1 MHVFRWR
8 IRPAPRG
15 GRRGTDSRRGPAGR
29 CTQIATAIDRSNPE
43 SQDPPL
49 DAREGLTRLQ
59 SLVMHTTG
67 TAYQL
72 HDAASGTLR
81 PGRRADL
88 IVLDRD
94 ITKIPVKGSR
104 VRYTLISG
112 RVVHDA
118 GSQTGRARA
127 EAAQRMG
134 ALGAGRAPGDSCC
147 RGH

>member
-1 MHVFRWR
+1 MKD
-8 IRPAPRG
+8 IRG
-15 GRRGTDSRRGPAGR
+15 
-29 CTQIATAIDRSNPE
+29 N
-43 SQDPPL
+43 
-49 DAREGLTRLQ
+49 
-59 SLVMHTTG
+59 
-67 TAYQL
+67 
-72 HDAASGTLR
+72 
-81 PGRRADL
+81 
-88 IVLDRD
+88 
-94 ITKIPVKGSR
+94 K